1 VNAQS
6 RSSTGHGRSRYY
18 ANILVRFVLAIA
30 SFVGA
35 SAFANSRL
43 ERVARQTRSVSESAM
58 PSLALLG
65 TVQSELAEVHLSLEE
80 AADGRGGAELVSLH
94 TNLLELEQ
102 ARRQYEALP
111 PMPGALEVWAR
122 VQPMLDR
129 VFGLAS
135 EIEADV
141 RSGAFHKA
149 RASVAEAW
157 APTDAVADAALAELR
172 RITLEQ
178 GDLLA
183 QRAEWSRV
191 RARNVSFLLDGAC
204 AIFTAALAWIAVQS
218 GKRFTEVESR
228 RADELDAFAA
238 RVAHDLRGPL
248 QPALFALQGLT
259 RELGPDHP
267 RKCMADRGVRS
278 LKRADLLIH
287 DLLTYARAGAA
298 PEVGAHA
305 SVRAV
310 VAGVVEQTERE
321 ASCAKVEVDTEDLPS
336 YEVGCP
342 PGVLSSVVGNLV
354 GNAIKYMPTDAK
366 ERRVRVRAFEAGN
379 RVRVEVSDT
388 GRGLPRDTQEHI
400 FEPYVR
406 ADQSR
411 PGLGLG
417 LATVKRLI
425 EGYAGRVG
433 VQSSAGRGSVFWF
446 ELPRY
451 ASRPG

>member
-6 RSSTGHGRSRYY
+6 RSPTRHGRSRYF
-18 ANILVRFVLAIA
+18 ASILIRFVLAIA

-35 SAFANSRL
+35 SVYANSRL
-43 ERVARQTRSVSESAM
+43 ERVARLTRSVSESAL
-58 PSLALLG
+58 PGLALLG
-65 TVQSELAEVHLSLEE
+65 TIQSELAEVHLALEE
-80 AADGRGGAELVSLH
+80 AADGRGGPELVSLH
-94 TNLLELEQ
+94 TSLLQLAE
-102 ARRQYEALP
+102 ARRGYEALP
-111 PMPGALEVWAR
+111 PMPGAQDVWAR

-129 VFGLAS
+129 VFRLAF

-141 RSGAFHKA
+141 KSGAFQKA
-149 RASVAEAW
+149 RASISDTW
-157 APTDAVADAALAELR
+157 APTDAVTDTALAELR

-178 GDLLA
+178 GDMLA
-183 QRAEWSRV
+183 RRAEWARE
-191 RARNVSFLLDGAC
+191 RAKDVSFLLDLAC

-218 GKRFTEVESR
+218 GKRFAEVEGR

-259 RELGPDHP
+259 RELEPGHP
-267 RKCMADRGVRS
+267 RKAMGDRGVRA
-278 LKRADLLIH
+278 LQRADLLIH
-287 DLLTYARAGAA
+287 DLLTYARAGAS

-321 ASCAKVEVDTEDLPS
+321 ASTAKVEVDTEDLPA

-342 PGVLSSVVGNLV
+342 PGVLTSVVGNLV
-354 GNAIKYMPTDAK
+354 GNAIKYMPTEAQD
-366 ERRVRVRAFEAGN
+366 RRVRVRAFESGD

-388 GRGLPRDTQEHI
+388 GKGLPKEAQEHL

-406 ADQSR
+406 VDQSR

-417 LATVKRLI
+417 LATVKRLV
-425 EGYAGRVG
+425 EAYAGRVG
-433 VQSSAGRGSVFWF
+433 VQSSAGRGAVFWF
-446 ELPRY
+446 ELPRHA
-451 ASRPG
+451 ASG